1 MSEYFLDEPKFT
13 EPNKNSLNL
22 TLKNNMVMRRIR
34 NIEQMSSRFTKELWA
49 SLSKHEIK
57 AIELAYINGRVTT
70 KDLQEKI
77 NRGSR
82 TSRKVLDSLS
92 DKGILDWNGTSIN
105 DPKQYFEIKK

>member
-57 AIELAYINGRVTT
+57 AIEFAYINGKVTT

-77 NRGSR
+77 DRSPKIA
-82 TSRKVLDSLS
+82 RKVLDSLEN
-92 DKGILDWNGTSIN
+92 KGIFEWNGTSIN